1 MGEVRLCN
9 METVCSGNRTRAWQE
24 KNHSV
29 IVKLVDI
36 GYVNKNVGLGR
47 VLDAHLH
54 HWQIQKTT
62 IDGVPQLLQR
72 GTRKQHIL
80 RHTIRQETITDPRVE
95 HDAQVVRSGTT

>member
-29 IVKLVDI
+29 VVKLVDV
-36 GYVNKNVGLGR
+36 GYVNKSVGLGR

-80 RHTIRQETITDPRVE
+80 RHAIHQAARMDPRVE